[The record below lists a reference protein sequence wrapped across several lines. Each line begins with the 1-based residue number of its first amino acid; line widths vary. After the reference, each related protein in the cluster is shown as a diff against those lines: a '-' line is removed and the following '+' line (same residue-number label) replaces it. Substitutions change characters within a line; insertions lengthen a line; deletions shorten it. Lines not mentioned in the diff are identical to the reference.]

1 MSEQK
6 RNTLTSL
13 STNKKERKSRELLK
27 TVRFTLGLPES
38 NEEACPEF
46 HYSALLNSA
55 EVSYH

>member
-1 MSEQK
+1 
-6 RNTLTSL
+6 LTSL
-13 STNKKERKSRELLK
+13 GTNKKEKKTKELLK

-46 HYSALLNSA
+46 HYSALLSSA

>member
-1 MSEQK
+1 MSEPK
-6 RNTLTSL
+6 RNSLTSL
-13 STNKKERKSRELLK
+13 GTNKKEKKTKGLLK

-46 HYSALLNSA
+46 HYCALLSSA

>member
-13 STNKKERKSRELLK
+13 STNKKEKKSKELLK

-46 HYSALLNSA
+46 HYGALLNSA

>member
-1 MSEQK
+1 MSEPK

-13 STNKKERKSRELLK
+13 STNKKEKKSKELLK